1 LKNVTDRLNRWCFI
15 IFKMLWCASGPGLDI
30 IQLLLLKLLHDYQPW
45 QALRRQHRDPQWVH
59 KIWHWSTLLLKR
71 RCGVS
76 LSIWFN
82 LDLVKEKPVRGKRSC
97 QRVNQA
103 WDKLGR
109 HGFWSQ
115 EKFPNLVLRN
125 LKTKKYS
132 TLQRSIVWSQRWSE
146 YDHCPYYAWSSLHR
160 KSRTLCE
167 FKSDIL
173 SRAKIHRTSDKRARF
188 SINRLTPLN
197 TTKVKVLL

>member
-1 LKNVTDRLNRWCFI
+1 
-15 IFKMLWCASGPGLDI
+15 
-30 IQLLLLKLLHDYQPW
+30 
-45 QALRRQHRDPQWVH
+45 
-59 KIWHWSTLLLKR
+59 
-71 RCGVS
+71 
-76 LSIWFN
+76 
-82 LDLVKEKPVRGKRSC
+82 
-97 QRVNQA
+97 
-103 WDKLGR
+103 
-109 HGFWSQ
+109 
-115 EKFPNLVLRN
+115 LRN

-173 SRAKIHRTSDKRARF
+173 SREKIHQTSDKRARF